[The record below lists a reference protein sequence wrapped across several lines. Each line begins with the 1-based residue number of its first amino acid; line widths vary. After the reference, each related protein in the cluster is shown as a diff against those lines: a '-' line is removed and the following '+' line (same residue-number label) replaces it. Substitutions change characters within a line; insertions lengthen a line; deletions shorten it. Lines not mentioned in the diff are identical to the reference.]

1 MATEMIEQG
10 IVLGVDGGGTNTRCV
25 AIDLQ
30 GNVVGEGRAASS
42 NRNSVGDDH
51 ARANLYQA
59 IAEALQ
65 QAGCQPQAVIAICL
79 GMAGVDRA
87 PEQALVTSWVEQRL
101 PGVRLLLHNDAL
113 IALAAGT
120 AGRLY
125 GIVVIS
131 GTGMIVYA
139 VNGAG
144 KQQRAGGWG
153 ALLGDRG
160 SGYAIA
166 IAALVAIANAT
177 DNLGPPTALQPLLLA
192 HLHLATPQALIG
204 WVYNDITWSRFAALA
219 PLVVQCAVE
228 GDTVA
233 QQIIEQAAID
243 LATAVTA
250 VVQSLGM
257 ASEAFPLVLAGGNLR
272 PGLLSDRLCAHLAS
286 VVPQASLIQPQ
297 IEPALGAAL
306 LALQQVRSS
315 I

>member
-1 MATEMIEQG
+1 MKREI
-10 IVLGVDGGGTNTRCV
+10 ILGVDGGGTNTRCV

-30 GNVVGEGRAASS
+30 GSVVGEGRAASS

-87 PEQALVTSWVEQRL
+87 PERALVSSWVTQWL
-101 PGVRLLLHNDAL
+101 PGVPMRLHNDAL

-125 GIVVIS
+125 GLVVIS
-131 GTGMIVYA
+131 GTGMIVYG

-166 IAALVAIANAT
+166 IAALTAIANAT
-177 DNLGPPTALQPLLLA
+177 DNLGPSTALQPHILA

-204 WVYNDITWSRFAALA
+204 WVYSDITWSRFAALA
-219 PLVVQCAVE
+219 PLVVQCAAE
-228 GDTVA
+228 GDAVA

-257 ASEAFPLVLAGGNLR
+257 ANEAFPLVLAGGNLR
-272 PGLLSDRLCAHLAS
+272 PGLLSDRLRAHLAL
-286 VVPQASLIQPQ
+286 VVPQASLLHPQ

-306 LALQQVRSS
+306 LALKQFSS
-315 I
+315 NL

>member
-1 MATEMIEQG
+1 MIEQG
-10 IVLGVDGGGTNTRCV
+10 IVLGIDGGGTHTRCV
-25 AIDLQ
+25 AIDRQ

-65 QAGCQPQAVIAICL
+65 QAGRQPKAVIAICL

-87 PEQALVTSWVEQRL
+87 PERALVTSWVAQWL
-101 PGVRLLLHNDAL
+101 PGVPLLLHNDAL
-113 IALAAGT
+113 IALAAGA

-131 GTGMIVYA
+131 GTGMIVYG

-166 IAALVAIANAT
+166 IAALTAIANAT

-204 WVYNDITWSRFAALA
+204 WTYSDITWSRFAALA
-219 PLVVQCAVE
+219 PLVIQCAAE
-228 GDTVA
+228 GDAVA

-243 LATAVTA
+243 LAAAVTA
-250 VVQSLGM
+250 VVHGLGM
-257 ASEAFPLVLAGGNLR
+257 TNEAFPLVLAGGNLR
-272 PGLLSDRLCAHLAS
+272 PALLRERLCAHLAL
-286 VVPQASLIQPQ
+286 VVPQASLIHPE

-306 LALQQVRSS
+306 LALKQFSS
-315 I
+315 S

>member
-1 MATEMIEQG
+1 MGPDHALVLVVVDSVPTGATI
-10 IVLGVDGGGTNTRCV
+10 LRADGTE
-25 AIDLQ
+25 
-30 GNVVGEGRAASS
+30 VGEAPLKRPLRLDPDGSISLTARKQGWKTAGPIRKEAISGDELVFSFTLEEGEDAAAEGGRSDRSETSATKGRAGKARSPRSEGDASDRMS
-42 NRNSVGDDH
+42 RE
-51 ARANLYQA
+51 R
-59 IAEALQ
+59 IAEA
-65 QAGCQPQAVIAICL
+65 GF
-79 GMAGVDRA
+79 
-87 PEQALVTSWVEQRL
+87 
-101 PGVRLLLHNDAL
+101 L
-113 IALAAGT
+113 IF
-120 AGRLY
+120 R
-125 GIVVIS
+125 
-131 GTGMIVYA
+131 
-139 VNGAG
+139 
-144 KQQRAGGWG
+144 
-153 ALLGDRG
+153 
-160 SGYAIA
+160 
-166 IAALVAIANAT
+166 
-177 DNLGPPTALQPLLLA
+177 
-192 HLHLATPQALIG
+192 ATPQALIG